1 MKTLNSHA
9 VCPGFLN
16 AFLSLLDLGFAWVAC
31 FCLVCRVSPA
41 ALPCFLGWLLGL
53 LVLDSLA
60 LGSLVVTFDL
70 PELRGVHFREVR
82 ALDSLVFSCSI
93 GLF

>member
-1 MKTLNSHA
+1 MPSAL
-9 VCPGFLN
+9 CFLDYPW
-16 AFLSLLDLGFAWVAC
+16 SLLDLGFAWVAC
-31 FCLVCRVSPA
+31 FCLACRVPPA

-60 LGSLVVTFDL
+60 LGSLMATFDL
-70 PELRGVHFREVR
+70 PESLGVLFREAR

-93 GLF
+93 GRF